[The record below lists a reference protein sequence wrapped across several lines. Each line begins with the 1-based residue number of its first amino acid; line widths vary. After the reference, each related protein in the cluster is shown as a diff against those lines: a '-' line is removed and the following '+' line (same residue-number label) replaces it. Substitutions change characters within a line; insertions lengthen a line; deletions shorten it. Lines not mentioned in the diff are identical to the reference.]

1 MPQKRDSSYLLGSLP
16 SLSSPS
22 FWPSARIQSC
32 LFQLF
37 LTTSFRFRMGPGPL
51 PLSPPV
57 PELFAEE
64 SIKGLEESI
73 KGLIRRAEGEHKQH
87 QARLG
92 VHLAHHDLLCTMG
105 KHRLLI
111 KPNIFLL
118 LLFFLPGDT
127 SPTTEPQYMVLL
139 PSLIHTD
146 SSEKVCVQLTHLNE
160 SVTLSATLE
169 YQGENRSLI
178 DDVVSEKDVF
188 TCIPFSLPKSNS
200 QSPVTFVTVMVKG
213 ATLQFTSRKSV
224 LVQNSESLVFI
235 QTDKPIY
242 KPGQTVLFRIVS
254 LDKDFRPLNEV
265 FPLVYVQDPKNNRL
279 YQWTNAELKAG
290 LIQLFFNLASEPM
303 QGTYTVVAQK
313 ASGRTIRH
321 PFSVEE
327 YVLPKFEVTVK
338 MPKVIT
344 ILDEKLKVT
353 VCGLYTFGKPVP
365 GLVSFRVCRK
375 FEHAA
380 TTCYGEEA
388 KAVCD
393 EFSGQTDNNGCI
405 SEMVKTKLF
414 QLKRSGYE
422 NKLRVEA
429 KIKEEETGVELTGT
443 SFSEITTTISKITFE
458 HSDSYYKPGIPFFGQ
473 VKLVDGSGAP
483 IVNEIVRISFQGG
496 EQNNYTTNEEGRA
509 RFALNTSMFFFD
521 SVGIQATHKARRY
534 CYDRNWV
541 VPRHEEGYLQLKR
554 FYSPS
559 NSFLKIEPKPE
570 TLSCGFSTEVRVHYI
585 LTPEATEEKKKIAF
599 YYLVMAKGII
609 KRAGTHILDLDQESA
624 NGVFLLQL
632 PVQADIA
639 PVAEVLVYTTAPSRQ
654 VIADSTKFNVEKCFS
669 NKVDLSFSPSEG
681 LPSSDAHLL
690 FRASPNSLC
699 AVRAVDKSVLL
710 MKPEADLSPSSV
722 YNLLPGK
729 GLHDYPYSPDIL
741 SEESLENCIP
751 LKKIVLNGITY
762 SPVVEMDEDDT
773 YSILKKMGLKVFT
786 NTKVRKPQYCSTG
799 IYVPAAARLESAP
812 LSSGG
817 RMSAMRTGLQADRLH
832 ATLSTPEE
840 VTETVR
846 KYFPETWIWSLVS
859 ISSDG
864 NADLNV
870 TIPDT
875 ITEWKANAFCTSADT
890 GFGLSPTVSL
900 RAFQPFFVELTM
912 PYSVVRGESFML
924 KATVFNYLTA
934 CIRIS
939 MTLAQSA
946 HFLAAPVEKD
956 EESHCLCENGRKTV
970 AWLVTP
976 RSLGQVEFLVSTE
989 ALQNQQPCGNAIVET
1004 PEKGRK
1010 DTVIRQL
1017 LVEPEGVE
1025 KETTQNFVLCVK
1037 GVPVKEKFSLLLPS
1051 NVVQDSGRA
1060 YFSVLGD
1067 IMGTAMQNLHQLLQM
1082 PFGCG
1087 EQNMVLFAPNIYV
1100 LDYLNKTEQLS
1111 EEVKSKAI
1119 GYLVSGYQRQLN
1131 YKHPDGSYST
1141 FGLRYG
1147 QPGNTWLTAFV
1158 LKSFAQARRYIFI
1171 DEKHIQD
1178 ALVWLSYKQKENGCF
1193 HSSGTLL
1200 NNVMKGGVDN
1210 EVSLTAYITIAL
1222 LEIPLPVTHSVVRNA
1237 LFCLETAADEK
1248 ENHVYTKALMAYTFA
1263 LAGKEEKRKALLSS
1277 LEKEAVKKDGSV
1289 HWQRPGKEPEVHLP
1303 YLRYRAPSAEVEMT
1317 AYALLAH
1324 LTTQLTPS
1332 QEELS
1337 FASLIAKWITGQ
1349 QNPNGGFS
1357 STQDTVVA
1365 LQALSLYG
1373 AVTYAKSGAASKVTL
1388 RSGGDFQQDFQVDPT
1403 NRLLLQR
1410 VPLPQ
1415 VPGEYSMEVSGE
1427 GCVYLQTSLRYNVQ
1441 PTQEDA
1447 PFMLHVYTMPE
1458 TCVDSNAHK
1467 VFDIGINV
1475 SYTGERNVSNM
1486 VIVDVKMLSGF
1497 IPIKSSV
1504 TKLERDPVIERT
1516 ELSTN
1521 HVLVYLEKLGSETLS
1536 FSFTVERDVPVQ
1548 GLKPAQVKVYDYY
1561 ETDEFA
1567 TQEYSAPCTTAKAEQ
1582 GNA

>member
-1 MPQKRDSSYLLGSLP
+1 
-16 SLSSPS
+16 
-22 FWPSARIQSC
+22 
-32 LFQLF
+32 
-37 LTTSFRFRMGPGPL
+37 
-51 PLSPPV
+51 
-57 PELFAEE
+57 
-64 SIKGLEESI
+64 
-73 KGLIRRAEGEHKQH
+73 
-87 QARLG
+87 
-92 VHLAHHDLLCTMG
+92 MG
-105 KHRLLI
+105 KDGLLI

-127 SPTTEPQYMVLL
+127 SSATEPQYMVLL
-139 PSLIHTD
+139 PFLIHTD
-146 SSEKVCVQLTHLNE
+146 SPEKVCVQLTHLNE
-160 SVTLSATLE
+160 SVMLSATLE

-200 QSPVTFVTVMVKG
+200 QSPVTFVTVTVNG
-213 ATLQFTSRKSV
+213 ATLQFRSRKSV
-224 LVQNSESLVFI
+224 LVKNSESLVFV

-254 LDKDFRPLNEV
+254 VDKDFRPLDEV
-265 FPLVYVQDPKNNRL
+265 FPLVYIEDPKKNRL
-279 YQWTNAELKAG
+279 YQWAKAELKGG
-290 LIQLFFNLASEPM
+290 LIQLFFNLTSEPM

-313 ASGRTIRH
+313 ASGKTIQH

-365 GLVSFRVCRK
+365 GLVSFRVCRN

-380 TTCYGEEA
+380 TACYGEEA

-393 EFSGQTDNNGCI
+393 EFSGQTDNYGCI

-422 NKLRVEA
+422 NKLHVEA

-458 HSDSYYKPGIPFFGQ
+458 HSDSHYKPGIPFFGQ

-483 IVNEIVRISFQGG
+483 IANETVRISFQGG
-496 EQNNYTTNEEGRA
+496 QETNYTTNEEGRA
-509 RFALNTSMFFFD
+509 WFALNTSTLYFD
-521 SVGIQATHKARRY
+521 SVGIRATHKVHPY
-534 CYDRNWV
+534 CYDRSWV
-541 VPRHEEGYLQLKR
+541 VPYYETGYLQLKR

-559 NSFLKIEPKPE
+559 SSFLKIEPMSE
-570 TLSCGFSTEVRVHYI
+570 MLSCGSSAEVRVHYI
-585 LTPEATEEKKKIAF
+585 LTPEAIGEQKKIIF
-599 YYLVMAKGII
+599 YYLVMAKGIV
-609 KRAGTHILDLDQESA
+609 KQAGTHILDLDQGSA

-639 PVAEVLVYTTAPSRQ
+639 PVAQVLVYTTAPSRE
-654 VIADSTKFNVEKCFS
+654 VIADSTRFNVEKCFS
-669 NKVDLSFSPSEG
+669 NKVDLRFSPSEG

-722 YNLLPGK
+722 YSLLPVK
-729 GLHDYPYSPDIL
+729 ELHDYHHGSDVL
-741 SEESLENCIP
+741 LEEPLENCIP

-762 SPVVEMDEDDT
+762 SPVVETDEEDA
-773 YSILKKMGLKVFT
+773 YSILKEMGLKVFT
-786 NTKVRKPQYCSTG
+786 NTKVRKPWYCSTES
-799 IYVPAAARLESAP
+799 YTPAGLHLASNSVMSGAP
-812 LSSGG
+812 
-817 RMSAMRTGLQADRLH
+817 MHAMRMTVVDIFSIPSHSGLH

-840 VTETVR
+840 LTETVR

-859 ISSDG
+859 ISSEG
-864 NADLNV
+864 NADLDV

-900 RAFQPFFVELTM
+900 RAFQPFFVELTL
-912 PYSVVRGESFML
+912 PYSVVRGEAFTL

-934 CIRIS
+934 CIRVS
-939 MTLAQSA
+939 VTLAQSA
-946 HFLAAPVEKD
+946 HFLATPVEKE

-976 RSLGQVEFLVSTE
+976 KSLGQVEFSVSTE

-1017 LVEPEGVE
+1017 LVEPEGIE
-1025 KETTQNFVLCVK
+1025 KETAQNSVLCVK

-1100 LDYLNKTEQLS
+1100 LDYLNKTGQLS

-1141 FGLRYG
+1141 FGPRYG

-1158 LKSFAQARRYIFI
+1158 LKSFAQARPHIFI

-1193 HSSGTLL
+1193 RSSGTLL
-1200 NNVMKGGVDN
+1200 NNAMKGGVDN

-1237 LFCLETAADEK
+1237 LFCLETASDEK
-1248 ENHVYTKALMAYTFA
+1248 ENHVYTKALMAYAFA
-1263 LAGKEEKRKALLSS
+1263 LAGKTEKRKALLGS

-1289 HWQRPGKEPEVHLP
+1289 HWQRPGKEPEVDLP
-1303 YLRYRAPSAEVEMT
+1303 YYRYRAPSAEVEMT
-1317 AYALLAH
+1317 AYVLLAY
-1324 LTTQLTPS
+1324 LTTQPAPS

-1337 FASLIAKWITGQ
+1337 FASLIAKWISGQ

-1415 VPGEYSMEVSGE
+1415 VPGEYSTEVSGE

-1441 PTQEDA
+1441 PTQQDA
-1447 PFMLHVYTMPE
+1447 PFMLHVYTIPE
-1458 TCVDSNAHK
+1458 TCEDSKAHK

-1475 SYTGERNVSNM
+1475 SYTGERNGSNM

-1497 IPIKSSV
+1497 IPVKSSV
-1504 TKLERDPVIERT
+1504 RKLSNSWFHQIQRT
-1516 ELSTN
+1516 EVSTN
-1521 HVLVYLEKLGSETLS
+1521 HVLVYIEQLGSETLS
-1536 FSFTVERDVPVQ
+1536 FSFAVERDVPVQ

>member
-1 MPQKRDSSYLLGSLP
+1 MRKD
-16 SLSSPS
+16 
-22 FWPSARIQSC
+22 WP
-32 LFQLF
+32 LF
-37 LTTSFRFRMGPGPL
+37 
-51 PLSPPV
+51 
-57 PELFAEE
+57 
-64 SIKGLEESI
+64 
-73 KGLIRRAEGEHKQH
+73 
-87 QARLG
+87 
-92 VHLAHHDLLCTMG
+92 
-105 KHRLLI
+105 

-118 LLFFLPGDT
+118 LLFFVPGDA
-127 SPTTEPQYMVLL
+127 SPATEPQYMVLL
-139 PSLIHTD
+139 PSVIHTD
-146 SSEKVCVQLTHLNE
+146 SPEKVCVQLTHLNE
-160 SVTLSATLE
+160 SVTLSAMLE

-178 DDVVSEKDVF
+178 NDVVSEKDTF
-188 TCIPFSLPKSNS
+188 TCVPFSLPKSNS
-200 QSPVTFVTVMVKG
+200 PSPVTFMSVMVKG
-213 ATLQFTSRKSV
+213 ATLEFRSRRLV
-224 LVQNSESLVFI
+224 LVENSESLIFV

-254 LDKDFRPLNEV
+254 LDKDFYPLNEV
-265 FPLVYVQDPKNNRL
+265 LPLVFVEDPKNNRL
-279 YQWTNAELKAG
+279 YQWTKAELKGG
-290 LIQLFFNLASEPM
+290 LIQLFFNLSSEPM
-303 QGTYTVVAQK
+303 QGTYAVVAQK
-313 ASGRTIRH
+313 TSGKTIRH
-321 PFSVEE
+321 HFSVEE

-365 GLVSFRVCRK
+365 GLVSFRVCRN
-375 FEHAA
+375 FRHAA

-388 KAVCD
+388 KGVCD
-393 EFSGQTDNNGCI
+393 EFSGQTDNYGCV
-405 SEMVKTKLF
+405 SEVVKTKLF
-414 QLKRSGYE
+414 QLKRNGYE
-422 NKLRVEA
+422 NKLHVEA
-429 KIKEEETGVELTGT
+429 KIKEEETGVELTGN
-443 SFSEITTTISKITFE
+443 SFSEITNTISKITFE
-458 HSDSYYKPGIPFFGQ
+458 RTSSHYKPGIPFFGQ

-483 IVNEIVRISFQGG
+483 IANEMVRISLG
-496 EQNNYTTNEEGRA
+496 EVLENCTTNEEGRA
-509 RFALNTSMFFFD
+509 WFALNISKLHFD
-521 SVGIQATHKARRY
+521 SLGIRATHKVNHH
-534 CYDRNWV
+534 CYDSAWV
-541 VPRHEEGYLQLKR
+541 VPYYEDGYLPLKR

-559 NSFLKIEPKPE
+559 NSFLKIEPKSE
-570 TLSCGFSTEVRVHYI
+570 TLSCGSSTEVRVHYI
-585 LTPEATEEKKKIAF
+585 LTPEAIGEQKKITF
-599 YYLVMAKGII
+599 YYLVMARGVI
-609 KRAGTHILDLDQESA
+609 KKASTHILDLDGESA
-624 NGVFLLQL
+624 HGVFLVEL

-639 PVAEVLVYTTAPSRQ
+639 PVAQMLVYTTAPSRE
-654 VIADSTKFNVEKCFS
+654 VIADSTKFYVEECFS
-669 NKVDLSFSPSEG
+669 NKVDLSFSPPEA
-681 LPSSDAHLL
+681 LPSSDARLL

-722 YNLLPGK
+722 YSLLPVK
-729 GLHDYPYSPDIL
+729 DQRDYHYDSDVL
-741 SEESLENCIP
+741 LEAPLWNCIP
-751 LKKIVLNGITY
+751 LTKIFLNGITY
-762 SPVVEMDEDDT
+762 SPVVEVNEEDT
-773 YSILKKMGLKVFT
+773 YSILKEMGLKVFT
-786 NTKVRKPQYCSTG
+786 NTKVRKPWYCNTPGGSPYALGT
-799 IYVPAAARLESAP
+799 IESGAP
-812 LSSGG
+812 MYMRASAFRGG
-817 RMSAMRTGLQADRLH
+817 TVHPTSAT
-832 ATLSTPEE
+832 SEV

-846 KYFPETWIWSLVS
+846 KYFPETWIWSLVT
-859 ISSDG
+859 ISSEG
-864 NADLNV
+864 NANLDV

-875 ITEWKANAFCTSADT
+875 ITEWKANAFCTSAGT
-890 GFGLSPTVSL
+890 GFGLSPIVSL

-912 PYSVVRGESFML
+912 PYSVVRGEAFTL
-924 KATVFNYLTA
+924 KATVFNYLSA
-934 CIRIS
+934 CIRVS
-939 MTLAQSA
+939 VTLAQSA
-946 HFLAAPVEKD
+946 HFLANLVEKE
-956 EESHCLCENGRKTV
+956 EESHCVCENGRKTV
-970 AWLVTP
+970 AWLVSP
-976 RSLGQVEFLVSTE
+976 RSLGQVEFSVSTE

-1025 KETTQNFVLCVK
+1025 KETTQNSILCVK
-1037 GVPVKEKFSLLLPS
+1037 GEPVKKKFSLLLPT

-1067 IMGTAMQNLHQLLQM
+1067 IMGTAMKNLHQLLQM

-1131 YKHPDGSYST
+1131 YKHQDGSYST
-1141 FGLRYG
+1141 FGPRYG

-1158 LKSFAQARRYIFI
+1158 LKSFAQARPHIFI

-1178 ALVWLSYKQKENGCF
+1178 ALVWLSLKQKENGCF
-1193 HSSGTLL
+1193 RSSGTLL
-1200 NNVMKGGVDN
+1200 NNAMKGGVDN

-1237 LFCLETAADEK
+1237 LFCLETAANEK
-1248 ENHVYTKALMAYTFA
+1248 ESHVYTKALMAYAFA
-1263 LAGKEEKRKALLSS
+1263 LAGKEEKRKTLLSS

-1289 HWQRPGKEPEVHLP
+1289 HWQRPGKEPEVDLP
-1303 YLRYRAPSAEVEMT
+1303 YYHYRAPSAEVEMT
-1317 AYALLAH
+1317 AYVLLAH
-1324 LTTQLTPS
+1324 LTLQSTPS

-1337 FASLIAKWITGQ
+1337 SASLIAKWISGQ
-1349 QNPNGGFS
+1349 QNPSGGFS

-1373 AVTYAKSGAASKVTL
+1373 ASTYAKSGAASKVTL

-1415 VPGEYSMEVSGE
+1415 VPGEYSTEVSGE

-1447 PFMLHVYTMPE
+1447 PFMLHVYTIPE
-1458 TCVDSNAHK
+1458 TCEDSKTLK

-1475 SYTGERNVSNM
+1475 SYTGERNESNM

-1497 IPIKSSV
+1497 VPVKSSV
-1504 TKLERDPVIERT
+1504 RKLEGHPVIERT

-1521 HVLVYLEKLGSETLS
+1521 HVLVYLEKLRSETFS
-1536 FSFTVERDVPVQ
+1536 FSFTVERDIPVQ

-1567 TQEYSAPCTTAKAEQ
+1567 TQEYSAPCTAVCRHASRQRAILPPHALCKTRLNREMSEERISSESCWIR
-1582 GNA
+1582 